1 MLRKLIYLIVVFGWA
16 LAHTASADLV
26 GFWEFEDAAGGVI
39 KDSSGNGYNGVIVGG
54 AGIVADP
61 VRGQVLR
68 NVAGGSV
75 DLFNVPKPIPAFA
88 ANSSVTLAAWVKLE
102 AASTGN
108 YQYVIQLGSN
118 GDFPIVSLGILPD
131 GRIRSYS
138 ETDQPGGNADQVN
151 LTSGSVVEVGA
162 FVNWHHIAV
171 VYDRVTDTAKFY
183 IDGLADNA
191 TLDIS
196 LLQDGYAFTWP
207 TVHFGADQANAAQYI
222 GLMDDVAVF
231 DHALTEAEIQRIM
244 QGLNRELAGNPQPE
258 DGATDVPRELLLSWT
273 PGEFAPAV
281 NGHIVYLSESFNDV
295 NDGLGGI
302 TQSASSYAP
311 AQRLDLETTYYWRVD
326 EVNAPPDSTV
336 HVGEVWS
343 FTTEPV
349 GYPIDGAN
357 IIATASSTGQAGVGP
372 ENTIN
377 GSGLDNNGL
386 HSTAPTDMWLSSS
399 EPLGAWIQYEFDRI
413 YKLHELWVWN
423 SNQLFE
429 ASFLGFGLRNV
440 TVEYST
446 DGTNWAALAGASEFA
461 QAPGAVGYAHN
472 TTVDFG
478 GAVAKYVRL
487 TASSNWGGVLTQYG
501 LSEVRFFFIP
511 VNAREPS
518 PDSGATDVGV
528 DATLAWRA
536 GREAATHKVYLGTD
550 RQAVVDGNAP
560 AVGMTDASYSSALD
574 LGQTY
579 YWRID
584 EVNEVE
590 TPPTWQ
596 GDVWDFTTQQFI
608 VVEDFESYNDLNPD
622 QAGSN
627 TIFDAWIDGFLT
639 PTTNGALVGNELP
652 PYAEQTIVHG
662 GKQSM
667 PLLYSNT
674 SGATYSEGER
684 TFSVP
689 QDWSKHGVRTLGLW
703 FDGTVT
709 NTGTLYAKVNGSK
722 VVYDGDA
729 ADLRRGWQA
738 WNIELTSFG
747 VDLQSVKTLGIGIDG
762 NGAGGTLHVDDIR
775 LYPYGRQLIT
785 PAEPN
790 SAGLIGYWK
799 LDGDALD
806 SSGLG
811 SHGTANGGPTY
822 EVGKVGQAMTFDGV
836 DDYVAID
843 GVTARITNDDITL
856 AGWVKTAS
864 TGSVYWFS
872 CNGPAGTTGNVVLL
886 GILSGQMAVYDISAA
901 EGHSGT
907 LVNDNEWHHLAYSR
921 SGSTGSIYIDGNLE
935 STHTANFTFTNP
947 LNRWSIGQEWDNM
960 AASNFLA
967 GAVDDARIYNYAL
980 SYAEVAGLA
989 GRTLPFDKPF

>member
-1 MLRKLIYLIVVFGWA
+1 MCKKLIFVVSLVIVLGLAWTNPAEAADPDLVAWWEFDEGSGTIAADSGGRGINGTLVSNPVWRQDGMHKGCLFFDGDRAHVRIPHQDILNPGTGSFTFAFWA
-16 LAHTASADLV
+16 NIEVAPGTRGDTNWDLAVAKRDTGSIGYYIGALRTQGTASQTGYRFMLGDTAIRRDTGYRLV
-26 GFWEFEDAAGGVI
+26 TLGEWAFV
-39 KDSSGNGYNGVIVGG
+39 
-54 AGIVADP
+54 VAVLD
-61 VRGQVLR
+61 RGQ
-68 NVAGGSV
+68 NAQKISV
-75 DLFNVPKPIPAFA
+75 DGGQTWATTTPPPGPIAPNVD
-88 ANSSVTLAAWVKLE
+88 LAIGWDI
-102 AASTGN
+102 GPNN
-108 YQYVIQLGSN
+108 YW
-118 GDFPIVSLGILPD
+118 FH
-131 GRIRSYS
+131 GRI
-138 ETDQPGGNADQVN
+138 
-151 LTSGSVVEVGA
+151 
-162 FVNWHHIAV
+162 
-171 VYDRVTDTAKFY
+171 
-183 IDGLADNA
+183 
-191 TLDIS
+191 
-196 LLQDGYAFTWP
+196 
-207 TVHFGADQANAAQYI
+207 
-222 GLMDDVAVF
+222 DDVALF
-231 DHALTEAEIQRIM
+231 SRALTVEEIQQVMMGMPPGIASDPSPADR
-244 QGLNRELAGNPQPE
+244 A
-258 DGATDVPRELLLSWT
+258 ADVPRDVVLHWS

-281 NGHIVYLSESFNDV
+281 NGHIVHLSESLDDV
-295 NDGLGGI
+295 KGGLGGT

-311 AQRLDLETTYYWRVD
+311 PQRLAFGTTYYWRID

-336 HVGEVWS
+336 FPGEVWS

-377 GSGLDNNGL
+377 RSGLDDNDL
-386 HSTAPTDMWLSSS
+386 HSTEPTDMWLSSS
-399 EPLGAWIQYEFDRI
+399 EPLGAWIQYEFDKV
-413 YKLHELWVWN
+413 YKLHQMWVWN
-423 SNQLFE
+423 GNQIFEGLF
-429 ASFLGFGLRNV
+429 GFGFKNV

-446 DGTNWAALAGASEFA
+446 NGTDWTALVGLPEFA
-461 QAPGAVGYAHN
+461 KAPGTSDYAHN

-487 TASSNWGGVLTQYG
+487 TASSNWGGVLPQYG
-501 LSEVRFFFIP
+501 LSEVRFLNIP

-518 PDSGATDVGV
+518 PNPGATDVGV

-560 AVGMTDASYSSALD
+560 VVSMTNASYSSALD

-590 TPPTWQ
+590 TPPAWQ
-596 GDVWDFTTQQFI
+596 GDVWDFATQESI
-608 VVEDFESYNDLNPD
+608 VVENFEDYNDWPPD
-622 QAGSN
+622 EIYMTWLDGYASAANGSQVGN
-627 TIFDAWIDGFLT
+627 LT
-639 PTTNGALVGNELP
+639 PP
-652 PYAEQTIVHG
+652 FAETTIVHG
-662 GKQSM
+662 GRQSM
-667 PLLYSNT
+667 PLIYSNT

-684 TFSVP
+684 TFAVP

-703 FDGTVT
+703 FDGAVT

-790 SAGLIGYWK
+790 SAGLIGHWK
-799 LDGDALD
+799 LDGDMLD

-822 EVGKVGQAMTFDGV
+822 EVGKIGQAMTFDGV
-836 DDYVAID
+836 DDYVVID

-886 GILSGQMAVYDISAA
+886 GILAGQAAVYDVSAA
-901 EGHSGT
+901 EGNSGT
-907 LVNDNEWHHLAYSR
+907 LVNDAEWHHLAYSR
-921 SGSTGSIYIDGNLE
+921 SGSTGSLYIDGNLE

-947 LNRWSIGQEWDNM
+947 GNRWSIGQEWDDTT
-960 AASNFLA
+960 ASNFLA
-967 GAVDDARIYNYAL
+967 GAVDDVRIYNYAL
-980 SYAEVAGLA
+980 SYAEIAALA
-989 GRTLPFDKPF
+989 GRTLPFDEPF